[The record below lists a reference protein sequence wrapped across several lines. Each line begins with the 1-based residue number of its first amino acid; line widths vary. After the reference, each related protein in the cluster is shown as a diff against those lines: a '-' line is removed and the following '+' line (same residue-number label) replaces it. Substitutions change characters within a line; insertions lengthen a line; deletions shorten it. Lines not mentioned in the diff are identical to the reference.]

1 MSWMVISYVAAAMTA
16 VSIMYMLIAI
26 VAAWDW
32 RRQTSAAPDQLPP
45 ISILKPLK
53 GADPHMDECL
63 RSHAAQDH
71 PRFEIVFGVN
81 SADDP
86 AMDHVEKLRREFP
99 ELPIEVV
106 VSAERL
112 GANGKVSNLVQM
124 AARARHGHL
133 VISDSDIRVQ
143 PDYLRNLAAAFQ
155 QPSSK
160 PIGMV
165 TCLYR
170 AIAGAGIWSKIEAL
184 GISADFMPACL
195 VSRLVEG
202 GVHYG
207 LGSTIALT
215 RKALED
221 AGGFEAV
228 LDFLADDYEIS
239 RRVLHAGYSI
249 ALPRMVVE
257 TFVPEYSFT
266 EFFQHQARWQRAIRS
281 ARPGQY
287 LGFLVMFPLFWAAL
301 TAIFSLGAP
310 WALWLLGVAVA
321 LRLLEIIVVSA
332 RAVGDRAA
340 LRRLWLT
347 PLRDVLFPF
356 IWSAGWFGSRVV
368 WRREVFQL
376 KKGKLYRIPTQ

>member
-1 MSWMVISYVAAAMTA
+1 MSWMVLSYVAAALTA
-16 VSIMYMLIAI
+16 VSIVYMLMAI

-32 RRQTSAAPDQLPP
+32 KRQTSAAPDQLPP

-63 RSHAAQDH
+63 RSHAAQDY
-71 PRFEIVFGVN
+71 PQFEIVFGVN

-86 AMDHVEKLRREFP
+86 AIAHVEKLRREFP
-99 ELPIEVV
+99 DLPMQVV
-106 VSAERL
+106 VSAQRL

-124 AARARHGHL
+124 AARARHDHL

-143 PDYLRNLAAAFQ
+143 RDYLRNLAASFE

-160 PIGMV
+160 PVGMV

-170 AIAGAGIWSKIEAL
+170 AIAGAGLWSKIEAL
-184 GISADFMPACL
+184 GVSADFMPACL

-215 RKALED
+215 RKALEG

-228 LDFLADDYEIS
+228 LDYLADDYEIS
-239 RRVLHAGYSI
+239 RRVLRAGYSI
-249 ALPRMVVE
+249 VLPRMVVE
-257 TFVPEYSFT
+257 TILPEYSFA

-287 LGFLVMFPLFWAAL
+287 LGFLVMFPLFWALL
-301 TAIFSLGAP
+301 TVLISLGAP
-310 WALWLLGVAVA
+310 WAWWLLGVAAV
-321 LRLLEIIVVSA
+321 LRSLEIVVVSA
-332 RAVGDRAA
+332 GAAGDRAA
-340 LRRLWLT
+340 LRRLWLA

-356 IWSAGWFGSRVV
+356 IWVAGWFGSQVV
-368 WRREVFQL
+368 WRGEVFRL
-376 KKGKLYRIPTQ
+376 EKGRLRRE